1 MATTYTLK
9 GMTCDGCKRT
19 VESVLKNVDGVRSA
33 EASVENS
40 TVTVDA
46 NENVSFDDLK
56 NALSIFS
63 QYQIENRNEPA

>member
-63 QYQIENRNEPA
+63 QYHIENRNEPA

>member
-1 MATTYTLK
+1 MTTTYILK